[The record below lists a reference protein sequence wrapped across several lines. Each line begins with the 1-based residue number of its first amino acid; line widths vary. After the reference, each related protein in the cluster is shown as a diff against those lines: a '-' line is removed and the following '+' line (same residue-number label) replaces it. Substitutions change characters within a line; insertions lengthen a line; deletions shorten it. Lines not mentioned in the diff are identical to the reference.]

1 MPDDEVAD
9 EEPDMAGD
17 EGSEKGRDLD
27 NRLLVEGLLFS
38 SGKPMRI
45 VDIEEAT
52 TLPRGAVRSALRRL
66 ASDYRRRMTALE
78 VVKVGD
84 RWTMQVNTE
93 YTKPVRAVAT
103 AEVPSRLLRTLAL
116 IAYHQPVRQSDL
128 QEMLGP
134 KVYDHV
140 RELVGLGLV
149 NAARKGSTKELSTT
163 RKFPEYF
170 GIASAKKEDIKRF
183 LAERVG
189 IKPPEPAPV
198 EDGPSPEGDG
208 DGGDDN
214 EDTDSPEDAT
224 APVDPTLTSP
234 EGEATD
240 PGVVPSPPG
249 DE

>member
-9 EEPDMAGD
+9 EEPDMNED
-17 EGSEKGRDLD
+17 KGSEEGRDLD
-27 NRLLVEGLLFS
+27 DRLLVEGLLFS

-52 TLPRGAVRSALRRL
+52 TLSRGAVRSSLRRL
-66 ASDYRRRMTALE
+66 ASDYRRRRTALE

-103 AEVPSRLLRTLAL
+103 AEVPSNLLRTLAL

-134 KVYDHV
+134 RVYDHV

-149 NAARKGSTKELSTT
+149 TAAHKGSTKELTTT

-198 EDGPSPEGDG
+198 EDGPSPEGDV
-208 DGGDDN
+208 DGGDDS
-214 EDTDSPEDAT
+214 DRPEDDT
-224 APVDPTLTSP
+224 APVDPTPNPP
-234 EGEATD
+234 EGEGTVPED
-240 PGVVPSPPG
+240 GPSPPG